1 MQLGPLLL
9 FDGQC
14 EEAFRV
20 YEKYL
25 NGKVEAM
32 MPFEGTPAAS
42 QVPAEWRKKIIH
54 ARMAVGDQILM
65 GSDAPPGRYQKP
77 QGFFVSLQVTKPGE
91 AEQIFQELA
100 ENGRILM
107 PVQQTFWAARFGMVI
122 DRFGIPWSVNC
133 EHEK

>member
-32 MPFEGTPAAS
+32 MLFEGTPAAS

-77 QGFFVSLQVTKPGE
+77 QGFFVSLQVAKPDE
-91 AEQIFQELA
+91 VEQIFQELA

>member
-25 NGKVEAM
+25 NGKVEAI
-32 MPFEGTPAAS
+32 MPFEGTPAAR

-77 QGFFVSLQVTKPGE
+77 QGFFVSLQVAKPDE
-91 AEQIFQELA
+91 VEQIFQELA